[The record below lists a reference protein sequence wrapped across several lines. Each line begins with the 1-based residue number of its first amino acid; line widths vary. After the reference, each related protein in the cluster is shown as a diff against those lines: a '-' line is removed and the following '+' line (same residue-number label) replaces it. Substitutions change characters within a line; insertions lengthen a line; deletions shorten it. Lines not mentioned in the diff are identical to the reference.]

1 METKKALE
9 NKFSNEFFKALF
21 DYHLTDPWFIGLK
34 SISCDGDLPE
44 LKWADMQRING
55 FQLCESLPT
64 PNSFL
69 QIQESL
75 KQVINFIDC
84 KEKSEKLKL
93 IENINVH
100 RSYKILMQFK
110 KYESLK
116 KHWDYL
122 EKIFKLVMAID
133 FSVLANVDASEV
145 SYQKQLL
152 YHEALQEII

>member
-1 METKKALE
+1 
-9 NKFSNEFFKALF
+9 
-21 DYHLTDPWFIGLK
+21 
-34 SISCDGDLPE
+34 
-44 LKWADMQRING
+44 MQRING

-100 RSYKILMQFK
+100 RSYEILMQFK

-116 KHWDYL
+116 KAL
-122 EKIFKLVMAID
+122 G
-133 FSVLANVDASEV
+133 
-145 SYQKQLL
+145 LL
-152 YHEALQEII
+152 RENF